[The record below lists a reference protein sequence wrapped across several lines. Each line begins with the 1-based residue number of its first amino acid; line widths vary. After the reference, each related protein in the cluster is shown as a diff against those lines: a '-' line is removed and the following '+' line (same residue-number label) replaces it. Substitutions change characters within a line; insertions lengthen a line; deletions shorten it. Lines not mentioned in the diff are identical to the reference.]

1 MFKLIIISTIA
12 LSGQA
17 LAQLP
22 APWAAKLTV
31 GQALFREP
39 KVDARLMHDCQ
50 PLKGD
55 TVTVIDIKRN
65 LDGMIGVDLAHVRIV
80 DGQCT
85 GQEGWVGLSRLEA
98 VPK

>member
-1 MFKLIIISTIA
+1 MFKLIVISTIA

-22 APWAAKLTV
+22 SPWAAKLTA
-31 GQALFREP
+31 GQVLFKEP

-55 TVTVIDIKRN
+55 TVTVIDIKKN
-65 LDGMIGVDLAHVRIV
+65 LEGMTGVDVAQVRV
-80 DGQCT
+80 ADGQCT

-98 VPK
+98 VSK